1 MKTRIAAFGATLLV
15 MAAAG
20 CQAPSDTAG
29 PPVSAAPFPDE
40 SPVAPAIEPEPSGPE
55 SPIGTLPPGEPIAPA
70 IEPGFVTPE
79 PTIEFDPG

>member
-1 MKTRIAAFGATLLV
+1 MKTGIGALAAALLLV
-15 MAAAG
+15 VATG

-29 PPVSAAPFPDE
+29 PPVSGAPFPGE
-40 SPVAPAIEPEPSGPE
+40 SLV
-55 SPIGTLPPGEPIAPA
+55 APA

>member
-1 MKTRIAAFGATLLV
+1 MRTRIGALGVVLLV
-15 MAAAG
+15 VATAG

-29 PPVSAAPFPDE
+29 PPASAAPFPGE

-55 SPIGTLPPGEPIAPA
+55 SPIGTLPPGEPVAPA